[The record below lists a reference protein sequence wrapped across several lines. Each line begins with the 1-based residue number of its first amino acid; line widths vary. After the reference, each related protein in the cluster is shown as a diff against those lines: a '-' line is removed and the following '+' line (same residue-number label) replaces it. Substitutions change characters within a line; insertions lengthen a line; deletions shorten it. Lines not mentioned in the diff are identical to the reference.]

1 MQRKLSINTKLMIH
15 QHNKLIER
23 NSGQPEAPLRKAEP
37 IEDKCQTEVHQPVQ
51 GSAKGGAAMH
61 AKGGAAM
68 HHGHSPRGSAKLD
81 EDLHGM

>member
-1 MQRKLSINTKLMIH
+1 MIH

-37 IEDKCQTEVHQPVQ
+37 IEDKCQTEVHQPVK

-61 AKGGAAM
+61 AKG
-68 HHGHSPRGSAKLD
+68 HHGHSPRGAAKLD
-81 EDLHGM
+81 EDLQNQHL